1 VLARLG
7 DAEAPVYLNRRTPI
21 ERYWKFYAAAR
32 QRVDLSDLPTYYDPF
47 TLDPDTIPP
56 GAFLV
61 CESDVH
67 VGRTISGD
75 PRWLRI
81 ASGTLPGGEV
91 SHTAFER
98 LR

>member
-1 VLARLG
+1 
-7 DAEAPVYLNRRTPI
+7 
-21 ERYWKFYAAAR
+21 
-32 QRVDLSDLPTYYDPF
+32 
-47 TLDPDTIPP
+47 
-56 GAFLV
+56 V